1 MAKVRIDRESC
12 IGCGACWAL
21 CPDFFEQ
28 NSDDGKSQVVEKY
41 RVGGDLAEG
50 EVPAELLNDVKSAAE
65 GCPAQAITVEE

>member
-28 NSDDGKSQVVEKY
+28 NGDDGKSQVVEKY
-41 RVGGDLAEG
+41 RVGGNPAEG
-50 EVPAELLNDVKSAAE
+50 EIPVELLNDVKSAAE
-65 GCPAQAITVEE
+65 GCPVQAITVEE

>member
-1 MAKVRIDRESC
+1 MAKVRIDRENC

-21 CPDFFEQ
+21 CPDLFEQ
-28 NSDDGKSQVVEKY
+28 SDDGKSQVVEKY
-41 RVGGDLAEG
+41 RVGGNPAEG